1 MFGIFGVHGVV
12 GRTPETARNR
22 IGTQWHNVGVQRN
35 GKRHNGMSVGQWRL
49 PMDNGDF
56 RHPKEVYSHFQNK
69 KGSLLATTIR
79 TMVVA
84 GVAYPNG
91 LFFILKDALNYSR
104 PTKSTLKSNLS
115 QVNFNS

>member
-1 MFGIFGVHGVV
+1 MFGVFGVHGVV

-56 RHPKEVYSHFQNK
+56 RHPKEV
-69 KGSLLATTIR
+69 
-79 TMVVA
+79 
-84 GVAYPNG
+84 
-91 LFFILKDALNYSR
+91 
-104 PTKSTLKSNLS
+104 
-115 QVNFNS
+115 